1 MGTPP
6 QRPLK
11 SIEKMKVE
19 KTVSFGAPRNGPI
32 ALSVMWLWRSY
43 NETRSCTECFHSAAE
58 KKSRQRASLYK
69 MMGERMKSV
78 YASHLGEKSW
88 FKA

>member
-32 ALSVMWLWRSY
+32 ALSVMWLWRPY

-58 KKSRQRASLYK
+58 KKITSESKFVQNDGGKDEISLCI
-69 MMGERMKSV
+69 S
-78 YASHLGEKSW
+78 SW
-88 FKA
+88 GKVLV